1 MHETFQALN
10 RLMQSQEQ
18 RRFLRL
24 HFPHQD
30 APAARFAVHQI
41 EAEESLSR
49 DFSFKVELLSDEPG
63 LSLKEMQGKLLN
75 VAMVR
80 SDGSLRYFS
89 GYVFGF
95 RRLHS
100 DGALTLYE
108 AWLGP
113 WLKFLAL
120 RKDNYLFHGK
130 TLREQSESIF
140 SDYSFYPR
148 WAWQVS
154 GEDPP
159 MTDACQF
166 NETDFNYLCRRW
178 EAAGWHYFYRHDEQ
192 GHTLVVASDS
202 SRCLAIDC
210 GPEVRFHDQGGANEE
225 DGIHRWACARE
236 MMPASVALS
245 SFNFKDPRPVWR
257 DAPTLNQQGCVPHVE
272 SYEYAGAYGFRNAD
286 AGYEMAKLRMEEVE
300 AIAKF
305 YQGEGNCRYI
315 EPGRYFRLVDH
326 FNHGPHGRSDAT
338 GKDDF
343 LILSVKHKAVNNV
356 LQRESS
362 ERPRYEQWLTCTRR
376 SIPWRPGRQFN
387 SEDTRI
393 LAPQTATVVGPSG
406 PDSIHTD
413 EYGRVRVQFH
423 WDRIGSND
431 DRSSAWIRVAGP
443 WAGAELGSAAIPRVG
458 SEVVVH
464 WLSGDPDRPIILAAV
479 ANRWNMPPWTLPE
492 QRALSGL
499 RSRELAPGTGNAPGG
514 RGNHLIL
521 DDTTEQLQVQLKSDH
536 QCSQLSL
543 GHLVRIERTQG
554 REEARGEGWELATNA
569 WGVARAGRGMLI
581 TTEARRN
588 AGGPAKDLGETAQRL
603 SLAQQALER
612 HADFAEQCGALVSGE
627 WSDMAAALHKQNNA
641 ISGKGSVAGSA
652 AFPEFVTPQLVL
664 ASPVGIAASTDGST
678 HLSSTEHTVVSTG
691 GSVAVTAGN
700 SFFASVRNSL
710 RLMVHRAG
718 MKLIAAAGNIDMQA
732 LSDSIHLLAKL
743 KITQTAG
750 QITIT
755 AKEEILI
762 NGGGSYARFSGDG
775 VEFGTSGDFI
785 VHAANHE
792 FTSPKSMNAQLVIPA
807 QGGFDNAGAF
817 LFSA

>member
-1 MHETFQALN
+1 M
-10 RLMQSQEQ
+10 
-18 RRFLRL
+18 
-24 HFPHQD
+24 
-30 APAARFAVHQI
+30 
-41 EAEESLSR
+41 
-49 DFSFKVELLSDEPG
+49 
-63 LSLKEMQGKLLN
+63 
-75 VAMVR
+75 
-80 SDGSLRYFS
+80 
-89 GYVFGF
+89 
-95 RRLHS
+95 
-100 DGALTLYE
+100 
-108 AWLGP
+108 
-113 WLKFLAL
+113 
-120 RKDNYLFHGK
+120 
-130 TLREQSESIF
+130 
-140 SDYSFYPR
+140 
-148 WAWQVS
+148 
-154 GEDPP
+154 
-159 MTDACQF
+159 
-166 NETDFNYLCRRW
+166 
-178 EAAGWHYFYRHDEQ
+178 
-192 GHTLVVASDS
+192 
-202 SRCLAIDC
+202 
-210 GPEVRFHDQGGANEE
+210 
-225 DGIHRWACARE
+225 
-236 MMPASVALS
+236 
-245 SFNFKDPRPVWR
+245 
-257 DAPTLNQQGCVPHVE
+257 
-272 SYEYAGAYGFRNAD
+272 
-286 AGYEMAKLRMEEVE
+286 
-300 AIAKF
+300 
-305 YQGEGNCRYI
+305 
-315 EPGRYFRLVDH
+315 
-326 FNHGPHGRSDAT
+326 
-338 GKDDF
+338 
-343 LILSVKHKAVNNV
+343 
-356 LQRESS
+356 
-362 ERPRYEQWLTCTRR
+362 
-376 SIPWRPGRQFN
+376 
-387 SEDTRI
+387 
-393 LAPQTATVVGPSG
+393 
-406 PDSIHTD
+406 
-413 EYGRVRVQFH
+413 
-423 WDRIGSND
+423 
-431 DRSSAWIRVAGP
+431 
-443 WAGAELGSAAIPRVG
+443 
-458 SEVVVH
+458 H

-543 GHLVRIERTQG
+543 GHIVRIERTQG

-603 SLAQQALER
+603 ALAQQALEH
-612 HADFAEQCGALVSGE
+612 HADFAEQCGALVPGE
-627 WSDMAAALHKQNNA
+627 LSDMAAALHKQNNA

-652 AFPEFVTPQLVL
+652 AFPEFATPQLVL
-664 ASPVGIAASTDGST
+664 ASPVGIAGSTDGST

-691 GSVAVTAGN
+691 GTVAVTAGN

-710 RLMVHRAG
+710 RLLVHRAG